1 MGIEEIV
8 SKSLRVFNLGNK
20 ASLQEVRDVYLSKT
34 FEKKFQKVIV
44 YDETLE
50 KEFLNYYEAYMRF
63 LKYHRDDQD
72 EAEGGFV
79 ASDQVFKLKF
89 NQGVY
94 YLINQ
99 QYIKAGEKLQ
109 EAFQIN
115 NKHVLLLIYLGIILL
130 KRKNYYAGEKYF
142 FKALDIDKNNDD
154 GWFYLGE
161 IYLQTGQ
168 YLGEI
173 YLQTGQ
179 FEKALKMFKTCKSL
193 NPLREEVA
201 FKIKEISSKLGKKPE
216 AAETKKKDSLIK
228 KIIKKFDKNKPID
241 EN

>member
-8 SKSLRVFNLGNK
+8 SKSLRIFNLGNK
-20 ASLQEVRDVYLSKT
+20 ASLQEVRDVYLNKT
-34 FEKKFQKVIV
+34 FEKKFQKVIIF
-44 YDETLE
+44 DELLE

-63 LKYHRDDQD
+63 LKYHRDDQV
-72 EAEGGFV
+72 EEEGGFV

-89 NQGVY
+89 NQGIY

-115 NKHVLLLIYLGIILL
+115 NKHVLLLIYLGIILV

-154 GWFYLGE
+154 GWF
-161 IYLQTGQ
+161 

-201 FKIKEISSKLGKKPE
+201 FKIKEISSKLGKKP
-216 AAETKKKDSLIK
+216 APGDAKKRDSLIK